1 MRKPIILPIKEPWFS
16 MIRKGEKLEEYR
28 ECKDYYLSRF
38 ANNAGIGAE
47 ALRGMLVDGV
57 PGKIPEYDI
66 LFRNGYSNESPSFTA
81 HVSLRYGTGKK
92 KWGAKQ
98 NHKYIILHI
107 MWVNKEE
114 EPDPRVTAEEAAE
127 AIQEMTKGG
136 MSQQDIELS
145 DLPFSDITAKDMAK
159 LGESLSDGMI
169 AGLTEPLED
178 SEEEKELRTAED
190 YSEAHNAKEWL
201 DDFLTFPKI
210 NRNGDPDYSAMEK
223 YDEYHFEKAKM
234 YVQTLYD
241 LAIGT

>member
-1 MRKPIILPIKEPWFS
+1 

-47 ALRGMLVDGV
+47 ALRGMLVDGI

-92 KWGAKQ
+92 KWGAKK
-98 NHKYIILHI
+98 NHKYIILNI
-107 MWVNKEE
+107 MRVWEIETEPMTVSELQEPSEE
-114 EPDPRVTAEEAAE
+114 E
-127 AIQEMTKGG
+127 QEI
-136 MSQQDIELS
+136 DIS
-145 DLPFSDITAKDMAK
+145 DLPFYEPDEA
-159 LGESLSDGMI
+159 ES
-169 AGLTEPLED
+169 EP
-178 SEEEKELRTAED
+178 EEPPLRTAED
-190 YSEAHNAKEWL
+190 YSEAAIAKEWL
-201 DDFLTFPKI
+201 DDFLTIPKM
-210 NRNGDPDYSAMEK
+210 NKNGDVDYSAMEK

-241 LAIGT
+241 LAVQY

>member
-1 MRKPIILPIKEPWFS
+1 

-47 ALRGMLVDGV
+47 ALRGMLVDGI

-92 KWGAKQ
+92 KWGAKK
-98 NHKYIILHI
+98 NHKYIILNI
-107 MWVNKEE
+107 MRVWEIETEPMTVSELQEPSEE
-114 EPDPRVTAEEAAE
+114 E
-127 AIQEMTKGG
+127 QEI
-136 MSQQDIELS
+136 DLS
-145 DLPFSDITAKDMAK
+145 DLPFYEPDEA
-159 LGESLSDGMI
+159 ES
-169 AGLTEPLED
+169 EP
-178 SEEEKELRTAED
+178 EEPPLRTAED
-190 YSEAHNAKEWL
+190 YSEAAIAKEWL
-201 DDFLTFPKI
+201 DDFLTIPKM
-210 NRNGDPDYSAMEK
+210 NKNGDVDYSAMEK

-241 LAIGT
+241 LAVQY

>member
-1 MRKPIILPIKEPWFS
+1 

-47 ALRGMLVDGV
+47 ALRGMLVDGI

-92 KWGAKQ
+92 KWGAKK
-98 NHKYIILHI
+98 NHKYIILNI
-107 MWVNKEE
+107 MRVWEIETEPMTVSEPQEPSEE
-114 EPDPRVTAEEAAE
+114 EPELD
-127 AIQEMTKGG
+127 
-136 MSQQDIELS
+136 LS
-145 DLPFSDITAKDMAK
+145 DLPFYEPDEA
-159 LGESLSDGMI
+159 ES
-169 AGLTEPLED
+169 E
-178 SEEEKELRTAED
+178 SEESPLRTAED
-190 YSEAHNAKEWL
+190 CSEAAIAKEWL
-201 DDFLTFPKI
+201 DDFLTIPKM
-210 NRNGDPDYSAMEK
+210 NKNGDVDYSAMEK

-241 LAIGT
+241 LAVQY